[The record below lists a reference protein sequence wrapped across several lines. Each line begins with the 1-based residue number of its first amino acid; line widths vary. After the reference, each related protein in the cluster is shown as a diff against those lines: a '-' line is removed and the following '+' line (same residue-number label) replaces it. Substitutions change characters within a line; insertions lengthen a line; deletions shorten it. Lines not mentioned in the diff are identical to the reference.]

1 MIKIPI
7 NIPNNK
13 RTKFSKK
20 ANKENWY
27 VYKLPLL
34 LGTLFYESAGGVG
47 FIILTYIIWKRSMN
61 NPIDWISLPNNFFK
75 VEFNIGRQRKS
86 EAVYRLERDGL
97 IECVREIGKPT
108 LIKLIPGVNKN
119 AKNK

>member
-34 LGTLFYESAGGVG
+34 LGTLFYKSAGGVG

-75 VEFNIGRQRKS
+75 VEFNIDRQRKS

-108 LIKLIPGVNKN
+108 LIKLIPGVNRN